1 MASNILGKYPFHV
14 LYKAWCS
21 AVCFKTSF
29 KQPPTRVVSKNNFY
43 NIIVRLL
50 YYISQLAHAL
60 SFGHIIK
67 ACALRKIE
75 ENTVLLTCAI
85 QGAQHINSMRN
96 LRFSSCL
103 GAKFRHQGP
112 LGTCQSTA
120 LPILLYDTYNPL
132 YVKVSVM
139 TSNFV
144 RKRNANR
151 ASI

>member
-1 MASNILGKYPFHV
+1 MHCDL
-14 LYKAWCS
+14 
-21 AVCFKTSF
+21 
-29 KQPPTRVVSKNNFY
+29 
-43 NIIVRLL
+43 
-50 YYISQLAHAL
+50 AL
-60 SFGHIIK
+60 SRPCCK
-67 ACALRKIE
+67 KNIE

-85 QGAQHINSMRN
+85 QGAQHINSMRK

-112 LGTCQSTA
+112 LATCQSTA
-120 LPILLYDTYNPL
+120 LHILLYDTYNPL
-132 YVKVSVM
+132 YVKVSIV